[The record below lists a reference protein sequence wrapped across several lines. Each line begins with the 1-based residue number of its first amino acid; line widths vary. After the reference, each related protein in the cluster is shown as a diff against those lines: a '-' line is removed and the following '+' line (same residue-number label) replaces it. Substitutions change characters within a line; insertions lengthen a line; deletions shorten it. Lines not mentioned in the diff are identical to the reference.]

1 MLVFPPRMSRLVC
14 LVSRKLLMWRRTSR
28 LQPLRFSY
36 CQSTDRITTLHSLCY
51 PSWSIQ
57 HSRTWYQPLKFS
69 MILILTTP
77 LSRMM
82 SRSLF
87 HTTMYALT
95 MQWIRMSSSRLG
107 SCVSS
112 LILKGFIR
120 ATSLWRRSP
129 TKLLRLSSTR

>member
-14 LVSRKLLMWRRTSR
+14 LVSRKSLMWRRTSR

-36 CQSTDRITTLHSLCY
+36 CPSTNMIKTLLSLCY
-51 PSWSIQ
+51 PSWNIQ
-57 HSRTWYQPLKFS
+57 HSRTWYQPVRFS

-82 SRSLF
+82 SSSLF

-95 MQWIRMSSSRLG
+95 TQWIRMSSSRLG

-112 LILKGFIR
+112 LINGFIR
-120 ATSLWRRSP
+120 ATSLWIRSP
-129 TKLLRLSSTR
+129 AKLLRLSSTR